1 MNEVTTSNSFDE
13 KELATGFA
21 IIPYIQGVTGPI
33 KRIINSHN
41 VKVAQKSF
49 QTLWYIFAKPKDPIA
64 NEQLTAPFFFYS
76 VQ

>member
-21 IIPYIQGVTGPI
+21 VIPYIQGVTGPI

-41 VKVAQKSF
+41 VKVSQNLF
-49 QTLWYIFAKPKDPIA
+49 RLCGIFLPNLRILSQM
-64 NEQLTAPFFFYS
+64 NN
-76 VQ
+76 